1 MKVCMTDIVKIILN
15 KKFSNKEIKNDKNLK
30 KDDTFVILG
39 NVYKISSK

>member
-1 MKVCMTDIVKIILN
+1 MTDIVKIILN